1 MEKDKLEPKLRFPG
15 FTEPWEQ
22 RKLNEVISRFI
33 VPMRDKPKSFD
44 GNIPWT
50 RIEDIEG
57 NEISRS
63 LTNQNVSEET
73 VEKMNLRIIPK
84 DSLIVSASATF
95 GVTAFVKANL
105 ITNQTFIGLVPNDNI
120 DLGFL
125 YYSFNAP
132 SLRTQMKMESAG
144 STIFYI
150 PQDRFK
156 EMVISLPNIKEQYK
170 LAKLF
175 SDLDKLITLHQR
187 KEEELQKLKKGLLQK
202 MFPKDGESVP
212 EIRFPNFT
220 DSWEH
225 RKLATIA
232 TFAKGRGYS
241 KNDLTDRG
249 TPLILYGRLYTNY
262 SSAIET
268 VDTYAKPLIGSVYSK
283 GGEVIVPASGETA
296 EDIARASAVIS
307 KGFLL
312 GGDLN
317 IINPNSEID
326 PVFLALQLS
335 NGYLK
340 KELASKA
347 QGKSVVHIHNSD
359 LENLQIIY
367 PSLVEQMKVST
378 CIRVFEHLI
387 TLHHRKTEEL
397 KKLKKALLQQMFV

>member
-15 FTEPWEQ
+15 FTEP
-22 RKLNEVISRFI
+22 
-33 VPMRDKPKSFD
+33 
-44 GNIPWT
+44 
-50 RIEDIEG
+50 
-57 NEISRS
+57 
-63 LTNQNVSEET
+63 
-73 VEKMNLRIIPK
+73 
-84 DSLIVSASATF
+84 
-95 GVTAFVKANL
+95 
-105 ITNQTFIGLVPNDNI
+105 
-120 DLGFL
+120 
-125 YYSFNAP
+125 
-132 SLRTQMKMESAG
+132 
-144 STIFYI
+144 
-150 PQDRFK
+150 
-156 EMVISLPNIKEQYK
+156 
-170 LAKLF
+170 
-175 SDLDKLITLHQR
+175 
-187 KEEELQKLKKGLLQK
+187 
-202 MFPKDGESVP
+202 
-212 EIRFPNFT
+212 
-220 DSWEH
+220 WEH

-387 TLHHRKTEEL
+387 TLHQRKEEELQKLKKGLLQKMFPKDGESVPEIRFPNFTDSWEQRKLNEVISRFIVPMRDKPKSFDGNIPWTRIEDIEGNEISRSLTNQNVSEETVEKMNLRIIPKDSLIVSASATFGVTAFVKANLITNQTFIGLVPNDNIDLGFLYYSFNAPSLRTQMKMESAGSTIFYIPQDRFKEMVISLPNIKEQYKLAKLFSDLDKLITLHHRKTEEL

>member
-1 MEKDKLEPKLRFPG
+1 MNARIGWQNLRTSEFLDSGDYLLITGVDFKSGGVDLEHCKFVDERRYEQDKKIQLSEGSILLTKDGTLGKVAFIKSLPKPATLNAGVFNIRVINPEKLSPKFLYIYLSGPFLMDYVAKTSTGGTIQHLNQSVLRDFLVPYPKFEEQEKISSILDGVNQIITLHQRKEEELQKLKKGLLQKMFPKDGESVPEIRFPN
-15 FTEPWEQ
+15 FTDSWEQ

-175 SDLDKLITLHQR
+175 SDLDKLITLH
-187 KEEELQKLKKGLLQK
+187 
-202 MFPKDGESVP
+202 
-212 EIRFPNFT
+212 
-220 DSWEH
+220 
-225 RKLATIA
+225 
-232 TFAKGRGYS
+232 
-241 KNDLTDRG
+241 
-249 TPLILYGRLYTNY
+249 
-262 SSAIET
+262 
-268 VDTYAKPLIGSVYSK
+268 
-283 GGEVIVPASGETA
+283 
-296 EDIARASAVIS
+296 
-307 KGFLL
+307 
-312 GGDLN
+312 
-317 IINPNSEID
+317 
-326 PVFLALQLS
+326 
-335 NGYLK
+335 
-340 KELASKA
+340 
-347 QGKSVVHIHNSD
+347 
-359 LENLQIIY
+359 
-367 PSLVEQMKVST
+367 
-378 CIRVFEHLI
+378 
-387 TLHHRKTEEL
+387 HRKTEEL

>member
-1 MEKDKLEPKLRFPG
+1 
-15 FTEPWEQ
+15 
-22 RKLNEVISRFI
+22 
-33 VPMRDKPKSFD
+33 MRDKPKSFD

-175 SDLDKLITLHQR
+175 SDLDKLITLHQ
-187 KEEELQKLKKGLLQK
+187 KKLCYKRLKCKINLT
-202 MFPKDGESVP
+202 MF
-212 EIRFPNFT
+212 
-220 DSWEH
+220 
-225 RKLATIA
+225 
-232 TFAKGRGYS
+232 
-241 KNDLTDRG
+241 
-249 TPLILYGRLYTNY
+249 
-262 SSAIET
+262 AIET
-268 VDTYAKPLIGSVYSK
+268 HFYHVDFNLVSK
-283 GGEVIVPASGETA
+283 GS
-296 EDIARASAVIS
+296 R
-307 KGFLL
+307 
-312 GGDLN
+312 LN
-317 IINPNSEID
+317 IMQCVD
-326 PVFLALQLS
+326 
-335 NGYLK
+335 
-340 KELASKA
+340 
-347 QGKSVVHIHNSD
+347 
-359 LENLQIIY
+359 
-367 PSLVEQMKVST
+367 
-378 CIRVFEHLI
+378 
-387 TLHHRKTEEL
+387 
-397 KKLKKALLQQMFV
+397 